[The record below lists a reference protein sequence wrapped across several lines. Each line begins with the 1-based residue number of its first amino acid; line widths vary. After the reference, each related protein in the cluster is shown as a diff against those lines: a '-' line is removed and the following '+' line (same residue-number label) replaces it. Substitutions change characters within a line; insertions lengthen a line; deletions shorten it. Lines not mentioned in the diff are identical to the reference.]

1 MPSKGKGK
9 KKKKRG
15 GTPAHLMDFSAAESL
30 IPPLN
35 IDFNTGPSGFFDEKL
50 AELATLQQQVREQ
63 SPNRLK
69 LQKLIDI
76 KKGKTTYVNPLVARV
91 NQNTTRVVKGLKTR
105 SGEFVYNDGKPV
117 KEDTQ
122 YHIHYTRNLE
132 KYYMTEHQHSSTS
145 RIIFPVKIEDDFTI
159 YNTLSSQTSLKI
171 ESTTIAPTEN
181 DYNKGFVNR
190 SFARKANEPGS
201 APFEIKR
208 DQIDTSPLYIYANLN
223 FMITGTRSRVK
234 AFNNNKVT
242 KAARFIPNLKKF
254 INPFQFY
261 REKGNEDIRESILEK
276 LKVSRLDSTPTESTT
291 GQATQQTTTTTT
303 TTTTPSS
310 GYNAGSGGPPPGVMT
325 GGAGGGGGGYS
336 GGSGGGGGGY

>member
-35 IDFNTGPSGFFDEKL
+35 IDFNVGPGTSGGGFFDEKL
-50 AELATLQQQVREQ
+50 AELETLQEQVREQ
-63 SPNRLK
+63 SANRLK

-76 KKGKTTYVNPLVARV
+76 KKGKVTYTNPIVARV
-91 NQNTTRVVKGLKTR
+91 NQNTTRVVKGLKTK
-105 SGEFVYNDGKPV
+105 SGEFVYNDGKRV

-122 YHIHYTRNLE
+122 YHIHYTKALE
-132 KYYMTEHQHSSTS
+132 KYYMTEHQHSNTS
-145 RIIFPVKIEDDFTI
+145 RIIFPVKIKDDFTI
-159 YNTLSSQTSLKI
+159 YNTLSEQTSLKI
-171 ESTTIAPTEN
+171 ESTTIAPTED
-181 DYNKGFVNR
+181 DYNKGFINR

-223 FMITGTRSRVK
+223 FMIAGTRARVK
-234 AFNNNKVT
+234 AFNNDKVT

-291 GQATQQTTTTTT
+291 EQATQQTTTTTT
-303 TTTTPSS
+303 PS
-310 GYNAGSGGPPPGVMT
+310 SGGPPPGVMT
-325 GGAGGGGGGYS
+325 GGAGGAY
-336 GGSGGGGGGY
+336 

>member
-91 NQNTTRVVKGLKTR
+91 SQNTTRVVKGLKTR
-105 SGEFVYNDGKPV
+105 SGEFLYNDEKPV

-122 YHIHYTRNLE
+122 YHIHYTKDLK
-132 KYYMTEHQHSSTS
+132 KYY
-145 RIIFPVKIEDDFTI
+145 
-159 YNTLSSQTSLKI
+159 
-171 ESTTIAPTEN
+171 
-181 DYNKGFVNR
+181 
-190 SFARKANEPGS
+190 
-201 APFEIKR
+201 EI
-208 DQIDTSPLYIYANLN
+208 
-223 FMITGTRSRVK
+223 
-234 AFNNNKVT
+234 
-242 KAARFIPNLKKF
+242 
-254 INPFQFY
+254 
-261 REKGNEDIRESILEK
+261 
-276 LKVSRLDSTPTESTT
+276 
-291 GQATQQTTTTTT
+291 
-303 TTTTPSS
+303 
-310 GYNAGSGGPPPGVMT
+310 
-325 GGAGGGGGGYS
+325 
-336 GGSGGGGGGY
+336 

>member
-1 MPSKGKGK
+1 
-9 KKKKRG
+9 
-15 GTPAHLMDFSAAESL
+15 
-30 IPPLN
+30 
-35 IDFNTGPSGFFDEKL
+35 
-50 AELATLQQQVREQ
+50 
-63 SPNRLK
+63 
-69 LQKLIDI
+69 
-76 KKGKTTYVNPLVARV
+76 
-91 NQNTTRVVKGLKTR
+91 
-105 SGEFVYNDGKPV
+105 
-117 KEDTQ
+117 
-122 YHIHYTRNLE
+122 
-132 KYYMTEHQHSSTS
+132 
-145 RIIFPVKIEDDFTI
+145 
-159 YNTLSSQTSLKI
+159 
-171 ESTTIAPTEN
+171 
-181 DYNKGFVNR
+181 
-190 SFARKANEPGS
+190 
-201 APFEIKR
+201 
-208 DQIDTSPLYIYANLN
+208 
-223 FMITGTRSRVK
+223 MITGTRSRVK